1 MLNIIGVTAVEG
13 IPHYIDSS
21 RPHVPSDDTGMQE
34 NDYSDDGDDGDDGD
48 VRNSNDDDKYF
59 ELLHI

>member
-13 IPHYIDSS
+13 IPHYIASS
-21 RPHVPSDDTGMQE
+21 RPQVPSDDTGMQE
-34 NDYSDDGDDGDDGD
+34 NDYSDDGDDGD